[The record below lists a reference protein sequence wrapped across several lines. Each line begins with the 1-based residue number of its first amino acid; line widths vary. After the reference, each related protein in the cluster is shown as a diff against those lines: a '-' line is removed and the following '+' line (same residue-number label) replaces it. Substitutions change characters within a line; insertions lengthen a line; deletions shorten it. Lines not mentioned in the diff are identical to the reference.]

1 MIRRVARKAKRM
13 IKRVLRIGNYQNID
27 IFRQWIDEIEPTV
40 WSQGELAYVPLISV
54 VVPVYNVSS
63 QMLRDCIDSVRAQTY
78 ENWELILVDDH
89 SSWDNVRQVLSEY
102 SDMPKIRVI
111 YREENGNISEATNTG
126 TWHKCK
132 GSSLPLWIV
141 MMYWLHKHYMRLYI
155 S

>member
-63 QMLRDCIDSVRAQTY
+63 QMLRDCINSVRAQTY

-89 SSWDNVRQVLSEY
+89 SSWDNVRQVLSE
-102 SDMPKIRVI
+102 
-111 YREENGNISEATNTG
+111 
-126 TWHKCK
+126 
-132 GSSLPLWIV
+132 
-141 MMYWLHKHYMRLYI
+141 
-155 S
+155 

>member
-78 ENWELILVDDH
+78 EKLGIDTGGRSFFLGQCPAGA
-89 SSWDNVRQVLSEY
+89 VRV
-102 SDMPKIRVI
+102 
-111 YREENGNISEATNTG
+111 
-126 TWHKCK
+126 
-132 GSSLPLWIV
+132 
-141 MMYWLHKHYMRLYI
+141 
-155 S
+155 